1 MIKLKAPALSLRS
14 VIVLAVVVGIVAPAA
29 LLVVFSDAVMRRNL
43 EPVLENQRAAVLTL
57 AATGLADP
65 LWTVDSPAVQR
76 ALDQLLADVNVC
88 SVELNEERPD
98 TPDLV
103 RTKCSPEWPTV
114 TLMAMIRKDDKVL
127 GTLRVQFDD
136 AAQERM
142 LADNRRQT
150 ALIVGIQVLAGIA
163 IVLLVLYLRLV
174 RPIDRLKQVA
184 SAIAQREPVPR
195 LSWSR
200 KDELGQLGLH
210 LDDAGQQIAGLLADM
225 ESKNAQLHQLAMY
238 DHLTGL
244 PNRMLFR
251 EVFLHEAAVARR
263 HGSPLALLFVDL
275 DRFKAINDLLGHAA
289 GDRMLLQASDRL
301 RQAVRE
307 SDLAC
312 RVSGDEFLMLM
323 RAEGEDVA
331 SAAERLI
338 DTLGV
343 PLQLDAGV
351 ASVSASVGIAVFPR
365 DGDDFET
372 LVRHADLAMYRAKQM
387 GRSRYSFFH
396 QEMDEAATRRLEME
410 RELKLALERHE
421 LVLHYQ
427 ALVDARTGAW
437 RGLEALMRWQHPQRG
452 LLAPGHF
459 ITLAEETG
467 LILDL
472 GWQTID
478 IACAQLASWKAQG
491 RHPGVIAINLSAL
504 QFREQGLPERLAEAM
519 HRHGVAPGELAIE
532 LTESTLLSDSDI
544 ALQTLGRLQAL
555 GLSLSVDDFGTG
567 YSSLAYLKLLRPA
580 RLKID
585 RAFVRDL
592 ASSADDRAL
601 VQAMMGMA
609 RALSIEVVAEG
620 VETDAQRQA
629 LLELGCW
636 LQQGYYF
643 ARPQAVQA
651 VTDRLGAWPEPV
663 PDGRLNDPSS
673 DPSSDAPSDASQG

>member
-1 MIKLKAPALSLRS
+1 MIKLKAPSLSLRS
-14 VIVLAVVVGIVAPAA
+14 VILLAVVVGIVAPAA
-29 LLVVFSDAVMRRNL
+29 LLVVFSDSVMRRSL

-88 SVELNEERPD
+88 GVELSEERPE
-98 TPDLV
+98 TPAIV
-103 RTKCSPEWPTV
+103 RAKCSPEWPIV
-114 TLMAMIRKDDKVL
+114 TLVAMIRKDDRVL

-142 LADNRRQT
+142 LAEGRRQT
-150 ALIVGIQVLAGIA
+150 ALIVGIQILAGIT
-163 IVLLVLYLRLV
+163 IVLLVLYVRLV

-184 SAIAQREPVPR
+184 SAIAQRRPVPR
-195 LSWSR
+195 LRWNR
-200 KDELGQLGLH
+200 KDELGQLGVH
-210 LDDAGQQIAGLLADM
+210 LDEAGEQIAGLLADM

-244 PNRMLFR
+244 PNRTLFR

-263 HGSPLALLFVDL
+263 GRSPLALLFVDL
-275 DRFKAINDLLGHAA
+275 DRFKAINDSLGHAA
-289 GDRMLLQASDRL
+289 GDRMLLQASERL
-301 RQAVRE
+301 RQTVRE

-323 RAEGEDVA
+323 RADSEDVA
-331 SAAERLI
+331 HAAARLI
-338 DTLGV
+338 ETLAA
-343 PLQLDAGV
+343 PLQLAGGV
-351 ASVSASVGIAVFPR
+351 ASVSASVGIALFPR
-365 DGDDFET
+365 DGEDFET
-372 LVRHADLAMYRAKQM
+372 LVRHADLAMYRAKQL

-396 QEMDEAATRRLEME
+396 QDMDEAATQRLEME
-410 RELKLALERHE
+410 RELKLALERKE

-427 ALVDARTGAW
+427 ALVDARTGEW

-472 GWQTID
+472 GWQTIE
-478 IACAQLASWKAQG
+478 IACAQLASWKAAG

-504 QFREQGLPERLAEAM
+504 QFREQGLPERLADAM
-519 HRHGVAPGELAIE
+519 RRHGVAPGELAIE

-585 RAFVRDL
+585 RAFVREI

-609 RALSIEVVAEG
+609 SALSIEVVGEG
-620 VETDAQRQA
+620 VETDEQRQT

-636 LQQGYYF
+636 WQQGYFF
-643 ARPQAVQA
+643 ARPQAVEA
-651 VTDRLGAWPEPV
+651 ITERLSPWPVQEP
-663 PDGRLNDPSS
+663 SAS
-673 DPSSDAPSDASQG
+673 APRPA